1 MPILLHTIAAVAELA
16 FVADAYPY
24 KNPDTIVVIL
34 KPTLR
39 DGLPLTKSTLT
50 FNADSFTVEAVLEA
64 YEREVVSFL
73 ANTLRTAER
82 LLAKST
88 QTRSVPLAP
97 LCLN

>member
-1 MPILLHTIAAVAELA
+1 MPTLLLTIAAVTELD
-16 FVADAYPY
+16 FVADAYLY
-24 KNPDTIVVIL
+24 KNTGTIAVIL

-50 FNADSFTVEAVLEA
+50 FSTDNFTVEAVLEA

-88 QTRSVPLAP
+88 RSTLTPFAP

>member
-1 MPILLHTIAAVAELA
+1 MPTLVHTIAAVTELA

-24 KNPDTIVVIL
+24 KNPDTIIVIL

-73 ANTLRTAER
+73 SNTLRTAER

-88 QTRSVPLAP
+88 RTTLAPFAP